1 MEKRKKR
8 KDKAKAI
15 QEANAYKNFCSEQCD
30 EIFEIFLDK
39 FTKCN
44 NRGIPTPLTM
54 GMNSKNLYDN
64 IQAQIMRIIGQGG
77 KTSSSPSS
85 STTTEEVGESQLA
98 QGGVIQ
104 PTSQDGGAN
113 SANAVQSNT
122 ASGIIQP
129 TPQDGGANIASAQ
142 VAVQS
147 NTQSGVIQHSSEDV
161 GASAANS
168 QVVVQSSSNIT
179 VGQSTAEG
187 NDETM
192 ETLET
197 LSYFIF
203 EFVKNLLIE
212 SVKMKIK

>member
-1 MEKRKKR
+1 
-8 KDKAKAI
+8 
-15 QEANAYKNFCSEQCD
+15 
-30 EIFEIFLDK
+30 
-39 FTKCN
+39 
-44 NRGIPTPLTM
+44 M

-64 IQAQIMRIIGQGG
+64 IQAQLMKIIGQGG

-85 STTTEEVGESQLA
+85 STTTEEVGKSQLAA

-147 NTQSGVIQHSSEDV
+147 NTQGGVIQHSSEDV